1 MALHGPARKE
11 RLLELSEEHP
21 AFGPIWV
28 ALAEEH
34 LAGRRREEALYAVR
48 RALRVDPD
56 SVRRCS
62 PALAQAAS
70 HLIPRRAAEPA
81 SSDRQ
86 VVALDQRGSAARPT
100 MELTRAKALAGS
112 QRRERLIDLTHQFPN
127 HGPTWLAL
135 AEENLAQRR
144 AARAMTALDRALHL
158 DPGLEQLMSP
168 RLEEARRLYK
178 KEAQYNGFRPRV
190 ASDDE
195 VTRRAVRDNDVT
207 RRAFKPQP
215 WQPGAPAAAVDAPAI
230 HEEAPAASSPRV
242 GAMLAR
248 AVEISSPGE
257 RLAMLRELWKMAPD
271 HPAVLFHVA
280 LESALAG
287 HTDDARR
294 AGRSLQTISPG
305 RYAQFYAVAQSYWP
319 GGQGGFQS
327 SLPQAPYVPTHM
339 VKQQASASARTMY
352 LQVAPPA
359 GFPVSA
365 GQVSHPAAVGEPDP
379 HKTEILSIPPPP
391 MAGFYPVASPAM
403 LHSREAQAPTPGR
416 GGRSRWRTA
425 GALVAG
431 VAAGLL
437 FAMLVMFV
445 VGRASAVES
454 SRPSADT
461 VREPALVQKAVEP
474 TKDMDEVGPDDP
486 MFMLTP

>member
-11 RLLELSEEHP
+11 RLIALSEQHPEH
-21 AFGPIWV
+21 GPIWV

-56 SVRRCS
+56 SARRCS

-70 HLIPRRAAEPA
+70 HLIPRRAGQPGQPESNDRKVIALEQRHA
-81 SSDRQ
+81 S
-86 VVALDQRGSAARPT
+86 APRPT
-100 MELTRAKALAGS
+100 IELTRVKALGGS
-112 QRRERLIDLTHQFPN
+112 QRRERLVDLTHQFPN

-168 RLEEARRLYK
+168 RLEHARRLHK
-178 KEAQYNGFRPRV
+178 KEAQYTGFKPRV
-190 ASDDE
+190 ARADE
-195 VTRRAVRDNDVT
+195 VTRRA
-207 RRAFKPQP
+207 AFKPQP
-215 WQPGAPAAAVDAPAI
+215 WQPGATPPVADMGAPAI

-248 AVEISSPGE
+248 AVELSHPDE
-257 RLAMLRELWKMAPD
+257 RLAMLRELWQIAPD
-271 HPAVLFHVA
+271 NPGVLFHVA

-294 AGRSLQTISPG
+294 AGHSLKTISPQ
-305 RYAQFYAVAQSYWP
+305 RYAQLYAVAQSYWP
-319 GGQGGFQS
+319 SDQSGFQT
-327 SLPQAPYVPTHM
+327 SLAQPQAAYIPAQM
-339 VKQQASASARTMY
+339 VKQQASASARTMC
-352 LQVAPPA
+352 LQVPPPGSAPA
-359 GFPVSA
+359 SL
-365 GQVSHPAAVGEPDP
+365 GQVSHPVMQLSVGEPGP
-379 HKTEILSIPPPP
+379 QKTEILSIPLPPV
-391 MAGFYPVASPAM
+391 AGFYPVASPAM
-403 LHSREAQAPTPGR
+403 LGLAETPQPATPGR
-416 GGRSRWRTA
+416 RRWRTA

-437 FAMLVMFV
+437 FAMLVV
-445 VGRASAVES
+445 LVLGRARLIEP
-454 SRPSADT
+454 SRSSADAAQ
-461 VREPALVQKAVEP
+461 ESALVQKTTEAAG
-474 TKDMDEVGPDDP
+474 EVKPGDP